1 MGKLSVS
8 VLGSCRSYT
17 VGDPREG
24 PGAPPPPPNILR
36 PNCGPKGRKKILR
49 APPPPP
55 PTYLR
60 VRMTAPTPPPPTL
73 SEGLDPPPYI

>member
-8 VLGSCRSYT
+8 VLGRCRSYT
-17 VGDPREG
+17 VADPSEG
-24 PGAPPPPPNILR
+24 PGAPPPPPPNILR

-60 VRMTAPTPPPPTL
+60 VRMTAPTPPPTL